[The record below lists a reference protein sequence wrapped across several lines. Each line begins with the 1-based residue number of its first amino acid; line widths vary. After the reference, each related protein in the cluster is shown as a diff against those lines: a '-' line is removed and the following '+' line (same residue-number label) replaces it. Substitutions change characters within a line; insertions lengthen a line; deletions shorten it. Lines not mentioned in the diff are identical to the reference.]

1 MEKVRKSSSWKVL
14 CLVLCEGIILLLSSC
29 SFRPIEDDVESVP
42 DGTVHVKVNWG
53 KYSKPEGEWLVF
65 YPESRSLKPFSREVG
80 DDVYINDLLSC
91 KYKLLL
97 LSMDK
102 ADPNVKFS
110 NMDVAEDAA
119 IELLEPGVNGDVMH
133 PEMMFS
139 SVAEFNVTETNG
151 PLVVL
156 SPHPLVLKA
165 CFEMPTSKKV
175 KQAEA
180 PLLHEIS
187 TTRAGVEG
195 KTILEMSFTY
205 ENEEKETITTDITQV
220 IKEVQT
226 EAPAEVTFNLLKIG
240 MTATVVSWVIE
251 TGNGS
256 VI

>member
-1 MEKVRKSSSWKVL
+1 MIPVYK
-14 CLVLCEGIILLLSSC
+14 
-29 SFRPIEDDVESVP
+29 EDRV
-42 DGTVHVKVNWG
+42 
-53 KYSKPEGEWLVF
+53 
-65 YPESRSLKPFSREVG
+65 
-80 DDVYINDLLSC
+80 
-91 KYKLLL
+91 
-97 LSMDK
+97 
-102 ADPNVKFS
+102 
-110 NMDVAEDAA
+110 
-119 IELLEPGVNGDVMH
+119 
-133 PEMMFS
+133 
-139 SVAEFNVTETNG
+139 
-151 PLVVL
+151 
-156 SPHPLVLKA
+156 
-165 CFEMPTSKKV
+165 CFEGKMLL
-175 KQAEA
+175 